1 MKHNISP
8 LKAKLMFNDFYE
20 GLLIKKNKEQEN
32 NERDSIYNIINKI
45 NDKIQQQQERSI
57 E

>member
-32 NERDSIYNIINKI
+32 NERDSIYNTINKI
-45 NDKIQQQQERSI
+45 SDEI
-57 E
+57 

>member
-20 GLLIKKNKEQEN
+20 GLLMKKNKEQEN
-32 NERDSIYNIINKI
+32 NERDIIYNITKQIVTRYNNKK
-45 NDKIQQQQERSI
+45 DQ
-57 E
+57 